1 MTAPQTIAAFQ
12 ANPAASYLRSS
23 DGQDRPALYIRI
35 EHFEED
41 AAPLFAH
48 LGFPVVLERA
58 NTSARARDHRTYYD
72 DGSAEAVALAC
83 AEDIARFGYG
93 F

>member
-1 MTAPQTIAAFQ
+1 M
-12 ANPAASYLRSS
+12 SSS
-23 DGQDRPALYIRI
+23 DGQTRPALYIRI
-35 EHFEED
+35 EQFEED
-41 AAPLFAH
+41 AAPLIAH
-48 LGFPVVLERA
+48 LGFPLALKRV

-72 DGSAEAVALAC
+72 EESAKAVALAC